1 MITRPN
7 TFIDAELAKDV
18 MGWSVVQAG
27 GEEWL
32 DRAILAGARFPIY
45 AYWPEGGSIVEMS
58 DSPTDTRE
66 FRPSSEDNHAM
77 EVVARMVKKGYEF
90 KFVVNAGEYKVEVL
104 KDGAVIADETDF
116 SRLAPA
122 IAKAALKAVRKSPI

>member
-32 DRAILAGARFPIY
+32 EKAILAGARYPIY
-45 AYWPEGGSIVEMS
+45 AYWPEGGSMVELS
-58 DSPTDTRE
+58 GSPTDTRE
-66 FRPSSEDNHAM
+66 FRPSCEDNHAM
-77 EVVARMVKKGYEF
+77 EVVARMVKKKYEF
-90 KFVVNAGEYKVEVL
+90 RFVVNAGEYKVEVL
-104 KDGAVIADETDF
+104 KNGAVIADETGFDG
-116 SRLAPA
+116 LAPA
-122 IAKAALKAVRKSPI
+122 VSKAALKAIRKSG

>member
-1 MITRPN
+1 MTTRPN

-32 DRAILAGARFPIY
+32 EKAILAGARFPIY
-45 AYWPEGGSIVEMS
+45 AYWLSGGSIVEMS

-77 EVVARMVKKGYEF
+77 EVVARMAKEKYEF
-90 KFVVNAGEYKVEVL
+90 RIAVSADEYKVEIF
-104 KDGAVIADETDF
+104 KDGTVIATETDF

-122 IAKAALKAVRKSPI
+122 IAKAALKAVRKGEK